1 MGAALALTGNVNLYD
16 GADSEC
22 RTAAPDITLK
32 EDKDV
37 PCLVAPET
45 NRSRLEKKKKKDES
59 SNSLFYQH
67 LKSPGGRMR
76 GNNGIC
82 ATEALQGIADCRAQT
97 HRNV

>member
-1 MGAALALTGNVNLYD
+1 MYD

-37 PCLVAPET
+37 HCLVAPEM
-45 NRSRLEKKKKKDES
+45 NRSRLKKKRMTQTV
-59 SNSLFYQH
+59 LFYQH

-82 ATEALQGIADCRAQT
+82 TTEALRVLSIDAQKCLNIQALLQK
-97 HRNV
+97 HLH